1 MENSEEQD
9 FGMEQTEPQRSRNGN
24 HGRNQAPR
32 PFIQPDDPFMLLD
45 EFVLPPTVV
54 QTAIRRPPIQANN
67 FELKSV
73 TVQMLQNILFHGL
86 PHENPNMHLTNFLE
100 VCDTIKYNGVT
111 EEALRLQLFPLSL
124 GDRAKHWLTSQP
136 PESITTWNDLVQK
149 FLTKFFPPSKIAQL
163 VQEINTFGQLEGE
176 NLAEAWDRFH
186 ELLRKCPHHRLTRWM
201 QVHTFYNGL
210 RNATRT
216 MIDASARGAL
226 MKKTTDQAYEILE
239 DAATNTN
246 QWHRE
251 KATSVNM
258 VGGTDN
264 AALNNLVNHVA
275 QLTKQLNR
283 KQGTTNA
290 IQTNPWEL
298 CEFFGGQ
305 HSSVECQSGNPTVE
319 QAQYVSR
326 FSQNQPQQQG
336 PYGGNSYQNQNQGQG
351 WRNSQNQNSQN
362 DQGYGWR
369 NNQNNMTSNR
379 ANEPPSEKKLDLEQA
394 LAQMLTSHSTFMN
407 ETKANMQQQ
416 ATQLNNQ
423 AAQLRS
429 LEAQMGQMENLLTE
443 RQPGYLPS
451 NSEVNPRRDG
461 NEHVK
466 AVTLRSG
473 KDLETKEK
481 PSVTEEVEAEKV
493 IQPSHSDYTNKEQ
506 LKEKQSEENTTKE
519 KASISVPYP
528 QRLKKHKLDK
538 QFTKFMDV
546 FKKLHINIPFA
557 DALEQMPSYVKF
569 MKDILSQKRRLADFE
584 TVNLTEECSA
594 ILQRKL
600 PQKLKDPGSFTIPC
614 TIGNAIFERALC
626 DLGANINLI
635 PLSIFKRLGYGEAR
649 PTTVTLQLEDR
660 SMKHPRGIIEDVLV
674 KVAKFI
680 FLADFI
686 VLDIEEDKEI
696 PIILG
701 RPFLATGRA
710 MIDVQRGEL
719 KLRVQEEE
727 VKFNVFEAVRH
738 QAESDTCF
746 MAEIVEAIVSSQSGL
761 TDPLETSLVENK
773 SENLSEEA
781 EEYVKWMDS
790 FGHNRRKYFE
800 SLGEGVKTPVPSIEQ
815 PPRWNKNL
823 YLAI

>member
-1 MENSEEQD
+1 
-9 FGMEQTEPQRSRNGN
+9 
-24 HGRNQAPR
+24 
-32 PFIQPDDPFMLLD
+32 
-45 EFVLPPTVV
+45 
-54 QTAIRRPPIQANN
+54 
-67 FELKSV
+67 
-73 TVQMLQNILFHGL
+73 
-86 PHENPNMHLTNFLE
+86 
-100 VCDTIKYNGVT
+100 
-111 EEALRLQLFPLSL
+111 
-124 GDRAKHWLTSQP
+124 
-136 PESITTWNDLVQK
+136 
-149 FLTKFFPPSKIAQL
+149 
-163 VQEINTFGQLEGE
+163 
-176 NLAEAWDRFH
+176 
-186 ELLRKCPHHRLTRWM
+186 
-201 QVHTFYNGL
+201 
-210 RNATRT
+210 
-216 MIDASARGAL
+216 

-246 QWHRE
+246 QWPRE
-251 KATSVNM
+251 RATPVNT

-264 AALNNLVNHVA
+264 AVLNNLVNHVA

-283 KQGTTNA
+283 QQGTTNA

-298 CEFFGGQ
+298 CELCGGQ

-326 FSQNQPQQQG
+326 FNQNQSQQQG
-336 PYGGNSYQNQNQGQG
+336 PYEGNNYPNQNQGQG
-351 WRNSQNQNSQN
+351 WRNNQNQNSQN
-362 DQGYGWR
+362 NQGYGWR
-369 NNQNNMTSNR
+369 NNQNNMPSNR
-379 ANEPPSEKKLDLEQA
+379 ANETPSEKKLDLEQA
-394 LAQMLTSHSTFMN
+394 LAQMLTSHSAFMN

-429 LEAQMGQMENLLTE
+429 LEAQMGQMANLLTE
-443 RQPGYLPS
+443 RQPGSLPS

-466 AVTLRSG
+466 VVTLRSG
-473 KDLETKEK
+473 RELESQLQTPVVEQLET
-481 PSVTEEVEAEKV
+481 EE
-493 IQPSHSDYTNKEQ
+493 ITQPERKDDADKEQ
-506 LKEKQSEENTTKE
+506 PQEKQSSETSVETK
-519 KASISVPYP
+519 AIIPVPYP

-584 TVNLTEECSA
+584 TVNLTKECSA

-614 TIGNAIFERALC
+614 TIGNAIFEKALC
-626 DLGANINLI
+626 DLGASINLM
-635 PLSIFKRLGYGEAR
+635 PLSIFRRLGLGEAR
-649 PTTVTLQLEDR
+649 PTTVTLQLADR
-660 SMKHPRGIIEDVLV
+660 SLKHPRGIIEDVLV
-674 KVAKFI
+674 KVDKFI
-680 FLADFI
+680 FPADFI
-686 VLDIEEDKEI
+686 VLDMEEDKEI

-727 VKFNVFEAVRH
+727 VKFNVFEEVRH
-738 QAESDTCF
+738 PAESDTCF
-746 MAEIVEAIVSSQSGL
+746 MAQIVEAIVSSQSGL
-761 TDPLETSLVENK
+761 TDPLETSLVESE
-773 SENLSEEA
+773 SENLSDEA

-800 SLGEGVKTPVPSIEQ
+800 LLGEGAKPPVPSIEQ
-815 PPRWNKNL
+815 PLKMEQKPLPSHLKYA
-823 YLAI
+823 YLGVESTLPVIISSSLTAMEEDKLLRVLRDHKQALG